1 MSDPSTATDRPAA
14 AGRWHGLNPASNL
27 LIVFLAVAGVIIR
40 WIVLAGAD
48 GRLGADES
56 YAGLQAYGILDG
68 DLPVVIRGAVYT
80 AVLESYVFAPLTPL
94 VGGHIVALKA
104 LFILIW
110 AVASVLVGVLA
121 GRLLG
126 RTAAVVAGALVW
138 LSPGALLA
146 VSTLAYPGYALG
158 MAATVVAA
166 LLAVDLADDAPR
178 RGIAAAFGFAAGLGF
193 WIHPMFVA
201 VTAPV
206 VVFVFAIHRRRITEV
221 WLPAIVGAIVG
232 SLPLILWN
240 AVNGWPSLTDQPDT
254 PGTYTERFRAIVSD
268 LFPRAFGLKDAQ
280 LDWRFGTAIGPV
292 LYVAVI
298 ALVAFGAIVLW
309 RREGRRNKLVPIT
322 LAVMVPLM
330 AALPP
335 LIFADDGRYA
345 VIAFPF
351 IVVAVTAVFDE
362 LLDSRVALSR
372 VVGPAA
378 VVVAWLALLVGPA
391 VVDAARTVDE
401 NPNATVE
408 MVRDRLATA
417 GVDTV
422 NGSFWEVLPIDYV
435 ADDDLTAAVLPYYS
449 IRFPDQQRAVEAS
462 DPARVAFVFAL
473 FDERP
478 DQLWM
483 APDRYTREQIG
494 EAVLYLPITLPTDG
508 DG

>member
-14 AGRWHGLNPASNL
+14 AGRWHGLNPVSIL
-27 LIVFLAVAGVIIR
+27 PVVTVAVAGIVLR

-56 YAGLQAYGILDG
+56 YAGLQAYEILDG
-68 DLPVVIRGAVYT
+68 DLPIVIRGAVYT

-104 LFILIW
+104 LFIVIW

-126 RTAAVVAGALVW
+126 RTAAIVAGALVW
-138 LSPGALLA
+138 ISPGALLA

-158 MAATVVAA
+158 MAATVGVAV
-166 LLAVDLADDAPR
+166 LAVDLADGEPR
-178 RGIAAAFGFAAGLGF
+178 RGFAAAFGLAAGLGF

-232 SLPLILWN
+232 SGPLILWN
-240 AVNGWPSLTDQPDT
+240 AVNGWPSLTNQPDT

-268 LFPRAFGLKDAQ
+268 LFPRALGLKDAQ
-280 LDWRFGTAIGPV
+280 LDWRFGAAIGLV
-292 LYVAVI
+292 LYLAVI
-298 ALVAFGAIVLW
+298 ALVTCGAVVMW
-309 RREGRRNKLVPIT
+309 RREGRRNKVVPIT
-322 LAVMVPLM
+322 LATMVPLM

-335 LIFADDGRYA
+335 LIFPDDGRYA

-351 IVVAVTAVFDE
+351 VVVAVAAVVDE
-362 LLDSRVALSR
+362 LLAGRMATFRVTGPIA
-372 VVGPAA
+372 VTVG
-378 VVVAWLALLVGPA
+378 WFALLVAPA
-391 VVDAARTVDE
+391 VVDAARSVDE

-408 MVRDRLATA
+408 MVRDRLARA
-417 GVDTV
+417 GIDTV

-435 ADDDLTAAVLPYYS
+435 ADGDLTAAVLPYYS
-449 IRFPDQQRAVEAS
+449 VRFPDEQRAVEAT